1 MAKHLKDKK
10 IVIYKSVDGE
20 DADGFTVSGYMR
32 VHKTPTLWAYFK
44 QLSGSLFY
52 ASATTNNKEE
62 CLFYIN
68 WLDTMDRSRPQD
80 YKIVYRGYVYG
91 ITRIDPYE
99 DYKRDLALYGKLTT
113 DTIDAN
119 QILEYDPEQL

>member
-10 IVIYKSVDGE
+10 IVIYKSVEGK
-20 DADGFTVSGYMR
+20 DADGFRVSGYMR
-32 VHKTPTLWAYFK
+32 VHETPTLWAYFK

-68 WLDTMDRSRPQD
+68 YTDVLKRAYPQD
-80 YKIVYRGYVYG
+80 YRIAYKGLVYE

-99 DYKRDLALYGKLTT
+99 DYKRDLALYAKLTT
-113 DTIDAN
+113 DKIDAS

>member
-10 IVIYKSVDGE
+10 IVIYKSVEGK
-20 DADGFTVSGYMR
+20 DADGFPFSGYMR
-32 VHKTPTLWAYFK
+32 VHKSVNLWAYFK

-52 ASATTNNKEE
+52 ASATTNTKEE

-68 WLDTMDRSRPQD
+68 YTDVLDRTRPQD
-80 YKIVYRGYVYG
+80 YKIDYKGLVYEL
-91 ITRIDPYE
+91 TRIDPYE
-99 DYKRDLALYGKLTT
+99 DYKRDLALYAKLTT
-113 DTIDAN
+113 DKISSD